1 MSYNKVI
8 LIGNLTRD
16 PELRYTPQGVAV
28 STMRIAV
35 NTRIKDKTGGIKT
48 ETAFLNVI
56 VWDKQAELC
65 NQYLQKGRKVLVEGR
80 LQQRSWQNQAGQ
92 NMSTIEVR
100 ADRVVFLD
108 RKPKEEKEEI
118 DLGPLPEELEE
129 ISEEEI
135 S

>member
-35 NTRIKDKTGGIKT
+35 NTRIKDKVGGIKT
-48 ETAFLNVI
+48 ETVFLNII
-56 VWDKQAELC
+56 VWNKQAELC
-65 NQYLQKGRKVLVEGR
+65 NQYLQRGRRILVEGR
-80 LQQRSWQNQAGQ
+80 LQQRNWQNQAGQ

-129 ISEEEI
+129 ISEEGT